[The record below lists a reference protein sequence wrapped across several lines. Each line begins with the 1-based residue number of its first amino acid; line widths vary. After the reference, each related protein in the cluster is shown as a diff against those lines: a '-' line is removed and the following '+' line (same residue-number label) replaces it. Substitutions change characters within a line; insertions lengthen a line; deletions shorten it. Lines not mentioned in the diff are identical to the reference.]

1 MFSQIMRDPGW
12 KGEWVRPQ
20 KLMDIAGTVEGFL
33 YIYIYLHIFTVEMFR
48 PKKDA
53 SKVSTA
59 PVGAETD
66 RLTTRQ
72 ILLFC
77 PGWRRASTHP
87 TEGGLPSE
95 QQPPVRWTLLLI

>member
-1 MFSQIMRDPGW
+1 
-12 KGEWVRPQ
+12 
-20 KLMDIAGTVEGFL
+20 
-33 YIYIYLHIFTVEMFR
+33 MFR

-53 SKVSTA
+53 SKVSPA

-66 RLTTRQ
+66 RPPPRQ

-95 QQPPVRWTLLLI
+95 QQLPVR